1 MKAKEQLKIIK
12 RGIAEIISE
21 EELLS
26 KLGEGR
32 KLHIKYGADPSRPD
46 LHLGHTVPLRKLR
59 QFQDLGHEVIF
70 LIGDFTA
77 TIGDP
82 SGRTAG
88 REPLTRE
95 KVLKNARTYEEQVLK
110 ILDGKMTRVVFNGEW
125 LDKMSLRGLTELASK
140 QTVARVLER
149 AEFKERLER
158 QDEISI
164 LEFFYPLLQAYDSV
178 VLKADVEVGGTDQKF
193 NLLMGRTIQRR
204 YGQEAQVAITLPLL
218 EGTDGV
224 RKMSKSYD
232 NYIGLDEPSREI
244 FGKTMSISDK
254 LMLRYYELLTDFPLP
269 AIEKMHPREAK
280 KKLAREIVALYHGAD
295 SARKAEEEFENI
307 FKKGGLP
314 DNLKAETLYIEGDKA
329 SLVGLLDRGLGMTD
343 SKSEFR
349 RLIRQGAVKVDG
361 ERLNDINAE
370 LGVGKEY
377 LIQIGKRRFKRVIL
391 KKKGTKAQS
400 GKGTKE
406 K

>member
-1 MKAKEQLKIIK
+1 MKAKEQLEIIK

-21 EELLS
+21 GELLS

-32 KLHIKYGADPSRPD
+32 KLRIKYGADPSRPD

-82 SGRTAG
+82 SGRTEG

-110 ILDGKMTRVVFNGEW
+110 ILDGKMTRVVFNSEW

-158 QDEISI
+158 RDEISI

-204 YGQEAQVAITLPLL
+204 YGQEAQVAVTLPLL
-218 EGTDGV
+218 EGTDGI

-232 NYIGLDEPSREI
+232 NYIGLDESPREI

-254 LMLRYYELLTDFPLP
+254 LMFRYYELLTDFPLP
-269 AIEKMHPREAK
+269 IIEKMHPREAK

-314 DNLKAETLYIEGDKA
+314 DNLKPETLYLEGDKA
-329 SLVGLLDRGLGMTD
+329 SLVSLLDRGLGMTE

-361 ERLNDINAE
+361 ERLSDINAE

-377 LIQIGKRRFKRVIL
+377 LIQVGKRRFKRVIL
-391 KKKGTKAQS
+391 KKKA
-400 GKGTKE
+400 
-406 K
+406 

>member
-32 KLHIKYGADPSRPD
+32 KLRIKYGADPSRPD

-82 SGRTAG
+82 SGRTEG

-95 KVLKNARTYEEQVLK
+95 TVLKNARTYEEQVLK
-110 ILDGKMTRVVFNGEW
+110 ILDGKMTRVVFNSEW

-164 LEFFYPLLQAYDSV
+164 LEFFY
-178 VLKADVEVGGTDQKF
+178 
-193 NLLMGRTIQRR
+193 
-204 YGQEAQVAITLPLL
+204 
-218 EGTDGV
+218 
-224 RKMSKSYD
+224 
-232 NYIGLDEPSREI
+232 
-244 FGKTMSISDK
+244 
-254 LMLRYYELLTDFPLP
+254 
-269 AIEKMHPREAK
+269 
-280 KKLAREIVALYHGAD
+280 
-295 SARKAEEEFENI
+295 
-307 FKKGGLP
+307 
-314 DNLKAETLYIEGDKA
+314 
-329 SLVGLLDRGLGMTD
+329 
-343 SKSEFR
+343 
-349 RLIRQGAVKVDG
+349 
-361 ERLNDINAE
+361 
-370 LGVGKEY
+370 
-377 LIQIGKRRFKRVIL
+377 QIGRASCRERV
-391 KKKGTKAQS
+391 
-400 GKGTKE
+400 
-406 K
+406 